1 MRISDWSSDM
11 CSSDLGQQALA
22 GDSLDVPVIG
32 PATAAKDLYLGMAS
46 TQCPIAQREVAGVA
60 GIQRGHR
67 VEFGMAAARCIR
79 PDAPDARH
87 PIRLLIQ
94 RRREMRRMCAVD
106 HVIGGIRSEEH
117 TSELQSLMRISY
129 T

>member
-1 MRISDWSSDM
+1 
-11 CSSDLGQQALA
+11 
-22 GDSLDVPVIG
+22 
-32 PATAAKDLYLGMAS
+32 MAS

-129 T
+129 AVFCLKKKNNHSTQRKTSYYSSTDSKMDRLP

>member
-1 MRISDWSSDM
+1 MPCSCLSSYLSWSEPLIFEGDGSVR
-11 CSSDLGQQALA
+11 GQQALA

-67 VEFGMAAARCIR
+67 VEF
-79 PDAPDARH
+79 
-87 PIRLLIQ
+87 
-94 RRREMRRMCAVD
+94 
-106 HVIGGIRSEEH
+106 RSEEH

-129 T
+129 AVFCLKKKKTK

>member
-1 MRISDWSSDM
+1 MTCSG
-11 CSSDLGQQALA
+11 CSSYLSWSEPLICEGDGSVRGQQALA
-22 GDSLDVPVIG
+22 GDSLYVPVIG

-79 PDAPDARH
+79 PDAPD
-87 PIRLLIQ
+87 
-94 RRREMRRMCAVD
+94 
-106 HVIGGIRSEEH
+106 RSEEH

-129 T
+129 AVFCLKKKNTIKKTKC